1 MRNRSQNVTGEKVRS
16 PKGHKPAPDRQK
28 EAGESP
34 DKKGITVD
42 CHRLWG
48 PGPVPSPW
56 PGSIVRGGAGRMGT
70 GGGGMLSAAGL
81 FQKPWWVVLPHARK
95 RGEKPNRTK
104 TGPKQT
110 EKRGKRAGEKR
121 DNRKLSQRVSV
132 FSAGPGSIVR
142 AGGLETAGRRH
153 WVRRGRCPLHGRAV
167 LSAAARV
174 EWEPVAGE
182 CCPPPG
188 CFKNRGG

>member
-48 PGPVPSPW
+48 PG
-56 PGSIVRGGAGRMGT
+56 R
-70 GGGGMLSAAGL
+70 
-81 FQKPWWVVLPHARK
+81 F
-95 RGEKPNRTK
+95 
-104 TGPKQT
+104 
-110 EKRGKRAGEKR
+110 
-121 DNRKLSQRVSV
+121 
-132 FSAGPGSIVR
+132 
-142 AGGLETAGRRH
+142 
-153 WVRRGRCPLHGRAV
+153 PLHGRAV
-167 LSAAARV
+167 LSAAVRV

>member
-16 PKGHKPAPDRQK
+16 QKGRKPAPDRQK

-56 PGSIVRGGAGRMGT
+56 PGGVVR
-70 GGGGMLSAAGL
+70 
-81 FQKPWWVVLPHARK
+81 V
-95 RGEKPNRTK
+95 
-104 TGPKQT
+104 
-110 EKRGKRAGEKR
+110 
-121 DNRKLSQRVSV
+121 
-132 FSAGPGSIVR
+132 
-142 AGGLETAGRRH
+142 
-153 WVRRGRCPLHGRAV
+153 
-167 LSAAARV
+167 ARV